1 MKDMQKDDIVGD
13 YEEQVQNF
21 YDGSSRKIL
30 VTQEET
36 EFPAGCL
43 IVSRTDVDGIIT
55 HANESF
61 VTMSGYSREEI
72 IGQPQSILR
81 HPDMPAAAFADMWE
95 TLQAGKKWYGYV
107 KNLRKNGGYYWVYA
121 TAIPNI
127 RNGVVEGYSSVR
139 REPSKQKVEEH
150 AKLYQEMLNQ
160 SNQSA

>member
-13 YEEQVQNF
+13 YEEQIQNL

-36 EFPAGCL
+36 EFPPGCL

-61 VTMSGYSREEI
+61 VAMSGYSREEI
-72 IGQPQSILR
+72 IGQPHSILR
-81 HPDMPAAAFADMWE
+81 HPDMPAAAFADMWK
-95 TLQAGKKWYGYV
+95 TLQAGNKWYGYV
-107 KNLRKNGGYYWVYA
+107 KNMRKNGGYYWVYA

-150 AKLYQEMLNQ
+150 EKLYQEMLNQ
-160 SNQSA
+160 SN